1 MNPPL
6 RNPSDA
12 AKYREQY
19 LSNLALEASNNQKNY
34 NANAILKTTGQTPTQ
49 PPDMRSLEDKL
60 QDIEGQKVM
69 LRSQLSQLTD
79 GFIAQGIVSSITPE
93 EILFAVQHFPYI
105 VSVLKPRYALGV
117 PKAVFIDFLRK
128 IMKQMDTTLGVE
140 LGLQQATGENI
151 LLSLKNI
158 ENVLTN
164 KTQLD
169 QLKAEVERLPDS
181 PLKSAVLNRIVSL
194 RDSLLTPDEINK
206 LNEIDPIER
215 EQFLQMI
222 NEYMSNYPT
231 RENIDNELRNIDRYK
246 QQGQITSVEAGSI
259 LDSVTNTIPITNY
272 DKEKTERLK
281 ELLGTPPSKK
291 PEISG
296 IAILYSETQ
305 LNEIET
311 YVTELLSEFDNAIV
325 NRDQSKKEALINQL
339 KKTFKQYDIKYTFS
353 VKSKPAAILKKFRQW
368 LNNQKLIN
376 SKRSYGEGF
385 KMKGKGV
392 SVKKPVQRMQGEYVK
407 PKAYVQLGRYLLNI
421 QRLKECI
428 LMIKTPSGLAI
439 PELPT
444 EKITEDLSV
453 IINDIREGRTLNIDK
468 LNSLSD
474 DDKKKLKLI
483 VKKCQLDISVPNPD
497 LTKEQ
502 QENRRFEVLRGEIIA
517 GNDSEKIAKELKTLI
532 VKFVHDGRL
541 PRRQAHEILLD
552 LSAMGY

>member
-49 PPDMRSLEDKL
+49 PPDMRSVEDKL
-60 QDIEGQKVM
+60 ADIEGQKVM
-69 LRSQLSQLTD
+69 LRSQLTQLTD
-79 GFIAQGIVSSITPE
+79 GFIAQGIVSTLTPE

-105 VSVLKPRYALGV
+105 VSVLKPRFALGV

-140 LGLQQATGENI
+140 LGLQQTTGENI

-164 KTQLD
+164 KSQLD
-169 QLKAEVERLPDS
+169 QLKAQVESLPES
-181 PLKSAVLNRIVSL
+181 PFKRAVLNRIVNLSET
-194 RDSLLTPDEINK
+194 LLSPDEISK

-231 RENIDNELRNIDRYK
+231 RETIDNELRNIDRYK
-246 QQGQITSVEAGSI
+246 QQGPITNTEAGSI
-259 LDSVTNTIPITNY
+259 LESVTNVIPVTNY
-272 DKEKTERLK
+272 DKERTERLK
-281 ELLGTPPSKK
+281 QLLGTPSTKPSAV
-291 PEISG
+291 PEKGYSRHIS
-296 IAILYSETQ
+296 EQ
-305 LNEIET
+305 IERLL
-311 YVTELLSEFDNAIV
+311 TELDQATLSRDKEKQRELKLDLIDIFTNNGIGKKAKLSESSRPQTFLKYF
-325 NRDQSKKEALINQL
+325 QEWESKHKVEE
-339 KKTFKQYDIKYTFS
+339 
-353 VKSKPAAILKKFRQW
+353 
-368 LNNQKLIN
+368 
-376 SKRSYGEGF
+376 GHGF
-385 KMKGKGV
+385 KMKGKGL
-392 SVKKPVQRMQGEYVK
+392 KKPVQRMEGEYIK

-421 QRLKECI
+421 QRLKDCV
-428 LMIKTPSGLAI
+428 LMIKSPSGLAI
-439 PELPT
+439 PEIPT
-444 EKITEDLSV
+444 EKITEDLAI
-453 IINDIREGRTLNIDK
+453 IINDIREGRKLNIDK

-474 DDKKKLKLI
+474 SDKKKLKLI
-483 VKKCQLDISVPNPD
+483 VRKCQLDISVPNPD
-497 LTKEQ
+497 LTREQ
-502 QENRRFEVLRGEIIA
+502 QENRRFEVLRGEVMA
-517 GNDSEKIAKELKTLI
+517 GNDSEKIAKELKSLI

>member
-19 LSNLALEASNNQKNY
+19 LSNLALEASNNLKNY
-34 NANAILKTTGQTPTQ
+34 NANAILKSTGQTPTQ

-69 LRSQLSQLTD
+69 LRSQLSQITD
-79 GFIAQGIVSSITPE
+79 GFIAQGIVSSISSE

-128 IMKQMDTTLGVE
+128 IMKQYDTTLGVE
-140 LGLQQATGENI
+140 LGLQQTTGENI

-181 PLKSAVLNRIVSL
+181 PLKSAVLNRIVNL

-222 NEYMSNYPT
+222 NEYMSTYPT

-259 LDSVTNTIPITNY
+259 LDSVTNSIPVTNY

-281 ELLGTPPSKK
+281 EILGTPTRNPSSPGMRQLK
-291 PEISG
+291 PET
-296 IAILYSETQ
+296 E
-305 LNEIET
+305 LNEIEA
-311 YVTELLSEFDNAIV
+311 YVNGLLSGLDNAIV
-325 NRDQSKKEALINQL
+325 TNDNLEREKIINKL
-339 KKTFKQYDIKYTFS
+339 KKVFKDNGIAYKFS
-353 VKSKPAAILKKFRQW
+353 SKSKPATILNRFNEW
-368 LNNQKLIN
+368 LPTQRG
-376 SKRSYGEGF
+376 SGF
-385 KMKGKGV
+385 KMRGKGV
-392 SVKKPVQRMQGEYVK
+392 SIKKPVQRMQGEYVK
-407 PKAYVQLGRYLLNI
+407 PNAYVQLGRYLLNI
-421 QRLKECI
+421 QRLKDYI

-444 EKITEDLSV
+444 EKITENLA
-453 IINDIREGRTLNIDK
+453 ITINDIREGRKLNIDK

-474 DDKKKLKLI
+474 DDKKKLKMI

-497 LTKEQ
+497 LTREQ

-517 GNDSEKIAKELKTLI
+517 GNDSEKIAKELKSLI